1 MRNILTALTA
11 IAVLSFIV
19 GIVFFVTSN
28 GSSGSTQIILPQA
41 TRVPVVELK
50 VYITGAVENP
60 GVYTVK
66 DGDRLNNLIE
76 AAGGAL
82 PDADLTTVNLAA
94 RVDDED
100 HWHIPT
106 VREPVSTPNAQ
117 APAPQPLAPQ
127 LVVPSVST
135 DANPAPLS
143 GKINTNAA
151 ATSGKIDINSADE
164 ALLQSLPGI
173 GEVKSQAIVRYRE
186 SNGPFSTVEDL
197 LDVSGIGPATLDS
210 VMDLIEAR

>member
-1 MRNILTALTA
+1 MRNFLAALTA
-11 IAVLSFIV
+11 VAVLAFIA
-19 GIVFFVTSN
+19 GIVFFVTSDDQ
-28 GSSGSTQIILPQA
+28 SGSTQLILPTA
-41 TRVPVVELK
+41 TPVPVVELK

-60 GVYTVK
+60 GVYTVNE
-66 DGDRLNNLIE
+66 GDRLSNVIE

-82 PDADLTTVNLAA
+82 PDADLTAVNLAA

-106 VREPVSTPNAQ
+106 VREPVGGPNAQ
-117 APAPQPLAPQ
+117 APAPLPP
-127 LVVPSVST
+127 VPSVST
-135 DANPAPLS
+135 DANSAQPS

-186 SNGPFSTVEDL
+186 TNGPFLTVEDL

-210 VMDLIEAR
+210 VIDLIEAR